1 MAIKVTNDNKY
12 AIKILKAL
20 KLYNSKNV
28 MANQKSVDISTLV
41 FI

>member
-1 MAIKVTNDNKY
+1 MSIKATSDNKY
-12 AIKILKAL
+12 AIKILKVL
-20 KLYNSKNV
+20 RLYNSKNI